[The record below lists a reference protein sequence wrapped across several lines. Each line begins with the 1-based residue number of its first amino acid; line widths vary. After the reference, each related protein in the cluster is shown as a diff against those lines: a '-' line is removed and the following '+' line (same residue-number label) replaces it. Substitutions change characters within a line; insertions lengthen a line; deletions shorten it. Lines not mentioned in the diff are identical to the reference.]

1 MLTFCT
7 TCTDCKKEMP
17 LKDFNKKLGQIC
29 KQCLSKRRSLKYE
42 KYQSILRRF
51 KTVKGCKQCGWREH
65 FAGLEFNH
73 RNPKEKKFQIA
84 NRAESILA
92 KRGCKSWLNFRE
104 ELGKCDVLC
113 SRCHSVLTWEQGHQR
128 GAKVEREVYNAA

>member
-7 TCTDCKKEMP
+7 TCTNCKKEIP
-17 LKDFNKKLGQIC
+17 LKDFNKWGHKQGGRC
-29 KQCLSKRRSLKYE
+29 KGCVTKRRSEEYE
-42 KYQSILRRF
+42 KYQAVLRRF
-51 KTVKGCKQCGWREH
+51 KTFKGCKQCGWKEH

-73 RNPKEKKFQIA
+73 REPKKKKYQIGSKGGA
-84 NRAESILA
+84 ILA
-92 KRGCKSWLNFRE
+92 KRGCSSWLSFRE

-128 GAKVEREVYNAA
+128 GVKVEREL